1 MSAQRFRR
9 LQEQYSDPLLT
20 TLTVM
25 LAALLLLVG
34 PLQAAGVVAAPH
46 FGIAFGFVMVAATSI
61 VSGGVALAAI
71 LVAFVLIVVA
81 TVLGSKQPSAI
92 DIYLDATAWLIAG
105 TTLALQLPFCFEVRL
120 LSDRLVGSAPV

>member
-1 MSAQRFRR
+1 
-9 LQEQYSDPLLT
+9 
-20 TLTVM
+20 M

-34 PLQAAGVVAAPH
+34 PLQAAGVVAAHH
-46 FGIAFGFVMVAATSI
+46 FGIAFGLVMVAATLI

-105 TTLALQLPFCFEVRL
+105 TTLVARFNQFERI
-120 LSDRLVGSAPV
+120 